1 MKNRKWVKISSLVIA
16 TGLLVGIFAGCGKS
30 SDKSASSNGSTAAT
44 GTNTTN
50 SQSKFGKTVIAY
62 SGGTCEAPTFVAFHK
77 GFFKEEGLDVELVQ
91 AGFEQLK
98 QGLTTGKI
106 DAAQANF
113 AWLKPIEQG
122 MKIKLTAGVHTG
134 CIKAVT
140 PENSGIKEI
149 KDLKGKTI
157 GVDAI
162 GGGPM
167 IALSIKLREIGL
179 DPKTDVQWK
188 AYPGPQLDEA
198 IKNNEIQ
205 AYMTWDPFPQ
215 MACDNMNYTKLLDIG
230 TDDPFKN
237 EYCCFVGV
245 NGDLI
250 NKNPEKAAAITRALL
265 KAADWVGKNPKEA
278 AQIELDNKYVGGD
291 AELNAKLLGSYQWI
305 PGVKQAQDNIKFFI
319 KEQKTQGILEAS
331 TNEDDLYKAIFG
343 EVIPDYNGK

>member
-1 MKNRKWVKISSLVIA
+1 MKNKKRDKSLNLVISI
-16 TGLLVGIFAGCGKS
+16 GLVVSLLAGC
-30 SDKSASSNGSTAAT
+30 SANVKEAASNNSGLTS
-44 GTNTTN
+44 TNT
-50 SQSKFGKTVIAY
+50 SKFGKTTIAY
-62 SGGTCEAPTFVAFHK
+62 AGGTCEAPTFVALHK

-106 DAAQANF
+106 EAAQANF

-122 MKIKLTAGVHTG
+122 MNIKLTAGIHTG

-140 PENSGIKEI
+140 PESSGIKEI

-167 IALSIKLREIGL
+167 IALSTKLRENGI

-198 IKNNEIQ
+198 IKKNEIQ

-215 MACDNMNYTKLLDIG
+215 MACDDMNFTKLLDIG
-230 TDDPFKN
+230 TDDPFTN
-237 EYCCFVGV
+237 NYCCFVGI
-245 NGDLI
+245 NGDLVK
-250 NKNPEKAAAITRALL
+250 NNPEKAKAITRALL
-265 KAADWVGKNPKEA
+265 KAAEWVGQNPKEA
-278 AQIELDNKYVGGD
+278 AQISLDNKYVGGD
-291 AELNAKLLGSYQWI
+291 VELNSKLLASYQWT
-305 PGVKQAQDNIKFFI
+305 PGIKQAQDNIKFYI
-319 KEQKTQGILEAS
+319 KEQKAQAILEAS
-331 TNEDDLYKAIFG
+331 TKEDSLYNTIFS
-343 EVIPDYNGK
+343 EVLPDYNGK